1 MSTRTLGQDN
11 LDKILRAE
19 MERYGLTVEFGVELR
34 TLEDGGDQV
43 NVSLQKA
50 DGEVEDAAYAY
61 VIGADGAKSTV
72 RKQLGLSFMGETV
85 GQKMIVGDVNIDGLD
100 DDVSDIIK
108 PFSTIQ

>member
-1 MSTRTLGQDN
+1 MATRTLGQDN

-19 MERYGLTVEFGVELR
+19 LEKYGLTVELGVELR
-34 TLEDGGDQV
+34 TLEDRGDQV

-50 DGEVEDAAYAY
+50 DGEVEDATYAY

-85 GQKMIVGDVNIDGLD
+85 GQKTIVGDVIIDGLN
-100 DDVSDIIK
+100 DDVSNIIE
-108 PFSTIQ
+108 PFSTI